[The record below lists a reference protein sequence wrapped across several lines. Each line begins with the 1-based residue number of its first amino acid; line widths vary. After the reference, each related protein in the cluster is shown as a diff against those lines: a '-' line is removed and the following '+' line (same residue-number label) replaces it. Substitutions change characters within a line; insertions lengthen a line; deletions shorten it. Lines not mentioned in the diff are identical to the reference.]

1 MTSIVLLIRRENGFP
16 IPWFHFPQKAKGT
29 AIMKSK
35 RSLNERMIEQGRKG
49 NIGCYIVSWAFFFA
63 LVALA
68 VFGLKSCGVF

>member
-35 RSLNERMIEQGRKG
+35 RSLNERMIEQGKKGQHRLLHRKLG
-49 NIGCYIVSWAFFFA
+49 FLFS
-63 LVALA
+63 L
-68 VFGLKSCGVF
+68 